1 MRKYFKKDLTTSP
14 CQVRWR
20 HNLTNNDMKQTEI
33 ALNRAKNLV
42 REIKKDLGK
51 GYIDVAKL
59 NLQYLEEDLL
69 SIREQIAYDCQ
80 GSYEQGEEAGRSQ
93 IKARHDDEERLD
105 AVLSEAHTTIGSFF
119 DDLRAIYEPKEGSNH
134 HG

>member
-1 MRKYFKKDLTTSP
+1 
-14 CQVRWR
+14 
-20 HNLTNNDMKQTEI
+20 MKNTEI

-42 REIKKDLGK
+42 REIKEDLGK

-69 SIREQIAYDCQ
+69 SIREQVAYDCQ
-80 GSYEQGEEAGRSQ
+80 GSYEMGEEAGRSQ
-93 IKARHDDEERLD
+93 IQAREDDDRRLD
-105 AVLSEAHTTIGSFF
+105 AALSDARTTIGTFF
-119 DDLRAIYEPKEGSNH
+119 DDLRAIYEPKEGSGPT

>member
-1 MRKYFKKDLTTSP
+1 
-14 CQVRWR
+14 
-20 HNLTNNDMKQTEI
+20 MKQTEI
-33 ALNRAKNLV
+33 ALNRAKRLV
-42 REIKKDLGK
+42 KEIRQDLGK
-51 GYIDVAKL
+51 DYIDVAKL

-80 GSYEQGEEAGRSQ
+80 SSYEMGEEAGRSQ
-93 IKARHDDEERLD
+93 IKARHDDDERLD
-105 AVLSEAHTTIGSFF
+105 VAMSEAKTSIGTFF